1 MGVIEDAASG
11 SGAAGSDVPGNP
23 ALVLLQELLEML
35 GSREPNG
42 GLVSVVEGFRQAG
55 LSDVMSSWIG
65 TGWGLT
71 ISPQELQQ
79 GLGAERLQH
88 LAHSSGLPAAAVA
101 SALTRWLPAVIA
113 ALTEGG
119 YVPESRRLERRVLK
133 LKRAFGM

>member
-79 GLGAERLQH
+79 GLA
-88 LAHSSGLPAAAVA
+88 P
-101 SALTRWLPAVIA
+101 SACSTWLTRLACRQLQSPAPSRDGCRRSLP
-113 ALTEGG
+113 L
-119 YVPESRRLERRVLK
+119 
-133 LKRAFGM
+133 